1 MAKTELF
8 WLGEGVFSI
17 DGEEYDIS
25 KPLPVDK
32 IGKDDLAKMKKDG
45 RIGEKIAV
53 VNDGDKALKVLQ
65 EKIETLESAECE
77 KCAVIQEELD
87 AANEK
92 VTDLEGQLEEAS
104 KVPSKKELK
113 DAQSKVTELEKL
125 LEDATKE

>member
-45 RIGEKIAV
+45 RVGEKIAV

-65 EKIETLESAECE
+65 KKIETLESAECE
-77 KCAVIQEELD
+77 ECAVIQALLD
-87 AANEK
+87 AANEQ
-92 VTDLEGQLEEAS
+92 VAELELQLEEAT
-104 KVPSKKELK
+104 KPAKKDK
-113 DAQSKVTELEKL
+113 K
-125 LEDATKE
+125 